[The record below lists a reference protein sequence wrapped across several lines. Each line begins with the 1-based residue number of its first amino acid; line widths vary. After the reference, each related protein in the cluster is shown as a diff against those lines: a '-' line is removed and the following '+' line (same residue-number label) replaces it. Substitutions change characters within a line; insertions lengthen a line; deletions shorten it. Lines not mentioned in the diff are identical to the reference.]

1 MYEFAQVLN
10 VCNDRNRGPLLMYE
24 LVDFHV
30 YYPLR
35 DSVDFLTT
43 RLDALQQE
51 MVMIQRQLDSQ
62 AEPSPSVDK
71 RTRPSIGSDYTERQS
86 KLVTEKSLHD
96 KLDKITLS
104 QDLLKEDVYQEPKDI
119 SETSYAR
126 LEMQQRSIGN
136 LQHRSMQVRLL
147 EKD

>member
-1 MYEFAQVLN
+1 
-10 VCNDRNRGPLLMYE
+10 
-24 LVDFHV
+24 
-30 YYPLR
+30 
-35 DSVDFLTT
+35 
-43 RLDALQQE
+43 
-51 MVMIQRQLDSQ
+51 MIQRQLDSQ

>member
-1 MYEFAQVLN
+1 MVKVLN
-10 VCNDRNRGPLLMYE
+10 VCIDRNRGPLLMYE
-24 LVDFHV
+24 LVDFPV

-62 AEPSPSVDK
+62 AEPLPLVDR
-71 RTRPSIGSDYTERQS
+71 RTRPSIGN
-86 KLVTEKSLHD
+86 
-96 KLDKITLS
+96 
-104 QDLLKEDVYQEPKDI
+104 LLKEDVYQEPKDI